1 MNSSSTCS
9 SRKSSQDLEFDPD
22 FQELFE
28 NINNYGLDLE
38 QVNQNLFVAFISW
51 CFQVLSL
58 KRCFDQCSDKESAT
72 VDLKY
77 LPTLL
82 RMMNIQPSN
91 LDHVTRSLPHKN
103 KIDFEAF
110 VEIASKFLTEEDEE
124 TTKYELKEAFRW
136 SHN

>member
-1 MNSSSTCS
+1 
-9 SRKSSQDLEFDPD
+9 
-22 FQELFE
+22 
-28 NINNYGLDLE
+28 
-38 QVNQNLFVAFISW
+38 
-51 CFQVLSL
+51 
-58 KRCFDQCSDKESAT
+58 
-72 VDLKY
+72 
-77 LPTLL
+77 
-82 RMMNIQPSN
+82 MMNIQPSN

>member
-1 MNSSSTCS
+1 MNFSSTCS
-9 SRKSSQDLEFDPD
+9 SRKSSQDLEFDPY

-38 QVNQNLFVAFISW
+38 QVNQKLFVAFISW

-91 LDHVTRSLPHKN
+91 LDHVTRSLAHKN

>member
-1 MNSSSTCS
+1 M
-9 SRKSSQDLEFDPD
+9 
-22 FQELFE
+22 
-28 NINNYGLDLE
+28 
-38 QVNQNLFVAFISW
+38 
-51 CFQVLSL
+51 

-124 TTKYELKEAFRW
+124 TTKYELKEAFR
-136 SHN
+136 